1 MVRRNMNG
9 ENRMRRRTL
18 LTGLAA
24 TALAAPAIAQPAGS
38 RTLVFV
44 PQANL
49 TSLDP
54 VWTTATVTRNFAY
67 LVYDTLYG
75 VDDALQPRPQMAAGH
90 GIEDGGRRW
99 TVTLR
104 PGLVFHDGTPVLA
117 SDCAASLQRW
127 MKRDALGQTVASR
140 LDAIEVPADD
150 RLVFR
155 LNRPFAA
162 LAWALGKSQPSP
174 PVIMPARLA
183 ATDPFKSLGEVVGSG
198 PFRFL
203 PDQYISG
210 SRAVFARFDG
220 YVPRDEPPSATA
232 GGKRALLDRVEWRVM
247 PEAATAAAALRTGE
261 VDWVEQ
267 PLIDLLPQLRADPT
281 LRVERLDPFGLYPV
295 LRMNCLQGA
304 TANQG
309 VRQAI
314 LAAINPVEV
323 MQAVMGDDSSAY
335 HAPIGCFLPG
345 TESANDA
352 GMNRLGGQRPLE
364 DIKRMLDAAH
374 YDGSAVV
381 LLHPTDQPFYDAM
394 AQVTLA
400 TLKRI
405 GVAVDDAAMDFG
417 TVVQR
422 RASKQ
427 PLGQGGWSMFSSS
440 FPALD
445 YVDPLGAP
453 ALRGNGAN
461 AWYGWP
467 EIPQAEAARDTWLDS
482 TDPAARK
489 QAASAMQ
496 AAVFEAAS
504 FVPLGQYFQSTAWN
518 RRVTGQLRA
527 PVPVFWNLQ
536 KA

>member
-1 MVRRNMNG
+1 MIGRRG
-9 ENRMRRRTL
+9 L
-18 LTGLAA
+18 LAGSVAAAATGLAA
-24 TALAAPAIAQPAGS
+24 PALVQAQGS

-75 VDDALQPRPQMAAGH
+75 IDDSLQPQPQMAAGH
-90 GIEDGGRRW
+90 RIEDDGRRW

-104 PGLVFHDGTPVLA
+104 PGLRFHDGSPVRA
-117 SDCAASLQRW
+117 ADCAASIRRW
-127 MKRDALGQTVASR
+127 MKRDSLGQTLATR
-140 LDAIEVPADD
+140 LDAIETPSDD
-150 RLVFR
+150 TLVFR
-155 LNRPFAA
+155 LNKPFAA
-162 LAWALGKSQPSP
+162 LPWALGKSQPSP
-174 PVIMPARLA
+174 PVIMPQRLA
-183 ATDPFKSLGEVVGSG
+183 DTDPFKAVSEVIGSG

-203 PDQYISG
+203 PSEYISG
-210 SRAVFARFDG
+210 SRVIFPRFDG
-220 YVPRDEPPSATA
+220 YVPRGEAPSGTA
-232 GGKRALLDRVEWRVM
+232 GAKRALVDQVEWRII
-247 PEAATAAAALRTGE
+247 PEAATAANALRTGE

-267 PLIDLLPQLRADPT
+267 PLTDLLPQLKADRS
-281 LRVERLDPFGLYPV
+281 LMVERLDPFGLYPV
-295 LRMNCLQGA
+295 LRFNCLQGP

-314 LAAINPVEV
+314 LAALDPVEV
-323 MQAVMGDDSSAY
+323 MQAVMGDDATAY

-352 GMNRLGGQRPLE
+352 GMDRLGGKRPVA
-364 DIKRMLDAAH
+364 DIKRMLDAAG
-374 YDGSAVV
+374 YDGKPVT
-381 LLHPTDQPFYDAM
+381 LLHPTDQPYYDAM

-400 TLKRI
+400 TLKRVGI
-405 GVAVDDAAMDFG
+405 AVDDAAMDFG

-422 RASKQ
+422 RASKE
-427 PLGQGGWSMFSSS
+427 PLDRGGWSMFSSS

-453 ALRGNGAN
+453 ALRGNGAA

-467 EIPQAEAARDTWLDS
+467 TAPKVEAARDAWLDS
-482 TDPAARK
+482 SDPADRK
-489 QAASAMQ
+489 RHATAMQ
-496 AAVFEAAS
+496 AAVFEAAL
-504 FVPLGQYFQSTAWN
+504 FVPLGQYRQSTAWN
-518 RRVTGQLRA
+518 RRVTGQLRT

-536 KA
+536 KG

>member
-1 MVRRNMNG
+1 MLRRKFMSG
-9 ENRMRRRTL
+9 LSAAGLAGGLGKPAVAQPSGARTL
-18 LTGLAA
+18 
-24 TALAAPAIAQPAGS
+24 I
-38 RTLVFV
+38 FV

-75 VDDALQPRPQMAAGH
+75 VDEALQPQPQMAQGH
-90 GIEDGGRRW
+90 RIDDDGKRW

-104 PGLVFHDGTPVLA
+104 PGLRFHDGSAVRA
-117 SDCAASLQRW
+117 VDCAASLRRW
-127 MKRDALGQTVASR
+127 MKRDSLGQTVASR
-140 LDAIEVPADD
+140 LDAMETPDD
-150 RLVFR
+150 ATLVFR
-155 LNRPFAA
+155 LNKPFAS

-183 ATDPFKSLGEVVGSG
+183 ETDAFNAVTEVVGSG

-203 PDQYISG
+203 PDQYVSG
-210 SRAVFARFDG
+210 SRAVFAKVDG
-220 YVPRDEPPSATA
+220 YLPRDEAPSGTA
-232 GGKRALLDRVEWRVM
+232 GAKRPLIDRVEWRII
-247 PEAATAAAALRTGE
+247 PEPATAVAALQSGE
-261 VDWVEQ
+261 VDWIEQ
-267 PLIDLLPQLRADPT
+267 PLTDLLPQLRANPSV
-281 LRVERLDPFGLYPV
+281 RVERLDPFGLYPV
-295 LRMNCLQGA
+295 LRFNSIQGP

-309 VRQAI
+309 VRQAL
-314 LAAINPVEV
+314 LAAIDPVEV

-335 HAPIGCFLPG
+335 HAPVGCFLPG

-352 GMNRLGGQRPLE
+352 GMDRLGGQRPVS
-364 DIKRMLDAAH
+364 DIKRMLDAAK
-374 YDGSAVV
+374 YDGAPVV
-381 LLHPTDQPFYDAM
+381 LLHPTDQPYYDAM

-400 TLKRI
+400 TCKRI
-405 GVAVDDAAMDFG
+405 GVAVTDAAMDFG

-422 RASKQ
+422 RASKE
-427 PLGQGGWSMFSSS
+427 PLDHGGWSMFSSS

-453 ALRGNGAN
+453 ALRGNGAG
-461 AWYGWP
+461 AWFGWP
-467 EIPQAEAARDTWLDS
+467 VAPKVEAARDAWLDS
-482 TDPAARK
+482 GDPAQRK
-489 QAASAMQ
+489 RLAAEMQ
-496 AAVFEAAS
+496 AAVFEAAP
-504 FVPLGQYFQSTAWN
+504 FAPLGQYFQSTAWN